1 MSIFHVIV
9 LAIVQGLAELLPV
22 SSSAHVVVAEKLMG
36 LDPSSP
42 QMTLLLVM
50 LHTGT
55 MFAVIAYFWQQWRQS
70 YFASVD
76 AFKRFALRLIYAT
89 ALTGVVGEALI
100 KLVEHTMFKGA
111 PKAEIEDLFG
121 RLDLV
126 APALACAG
134 ILILIAGLREKKL
147 DAVAAAQTAAASL
160 TRRPSDSVTMR
171 QAGWMGLLQG
181 LCLPFRGFSRSGATI
196 SAGMLTGASKQ
207 RAERFSFALAVVIT
221 PFAIARE
228 AMRLLHATH
237 AAAASGTPIDLH
249 GTLVFSLL
257 GAVFAFLAG
266 LVALKWLSN
275 WLENGRWYW
284 FGIYC
289 LIASAVVF
297 YLHTKGY

>member
-1 MSIFHVIV
+1 MSFFHVIV

-70 YFASVD
+70 YFATVD
-76 AFKRFALRLIYAT
+76 AFKRFALRLVYAT
-89 ALTGVVGEALI
+89 ALTGVLGEALI
-100 KLVEHTMFKGA
+100 KLIEHTMFKGA
-111 PKAEIEDLFG
+111 PKAEIEELFG
-121 RLDLV
+121 RLELV

-134 ILILIAGLREKKL
+134 ILILIAGLREKEQ
-147 DAVAAAQTAAASL
+147 DESQTAAASL
-160 TRRPSDSVTMR
+160 TRRPTDSVTMR
-171 QAGWMGLLQG
+171 QAGWMGLVQG

-196 SAGMLTGASKQ
+196 STGMLTGATKQ

-221 PFAIARE
+221 PAAIGRE
-228 AMRLLHATH
+228 ALRLLHATH
-237 AAAASGTPIDLH
+237 AAAATGSPIDLH
-249 GTLVFSLL
+249 GTVAMSLL

-289 LIASAVVF
+289 LVASCVVF
-297 YLHTKGY
+297 TLHTKGY